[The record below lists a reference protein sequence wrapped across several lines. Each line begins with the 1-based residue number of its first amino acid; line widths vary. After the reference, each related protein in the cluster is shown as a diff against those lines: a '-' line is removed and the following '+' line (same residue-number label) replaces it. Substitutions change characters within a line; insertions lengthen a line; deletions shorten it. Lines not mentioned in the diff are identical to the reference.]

1 MEQAHGKQAEELDD
15 AQPTTQDVDAES
27 QAAAGASGEDSSS
40 GAGYDESKIKVLR
53 GLEAVRKRPA
63 MYIGDTTTRGLHH
76 LVWEI
81 VDNSIDEAMAGRC
94 KNISVTINADE
105 SCTVQDD
112 GAGIPTGIHPTE
124 KVSTLEVVFCQL
136 HAGGKF
142 DHDAYKVSGG
152 LHGVGASVVNAL
164 SEWLEVEVCRDGN
177 VYRMVFEQ
185 GKVSEGLQTIGQ
197 RKRSGTK
204 VTFKP
209 DGEIFPDTIF
219 RYEVLIARVR
229 ELAYLNEGLCIKLRD
244 ERTNKGETF
253 QFNKGLIAFVG
264 HLNEGKQPL
273 HRPVAIQK
281 EDPETRL
288 ALELVLQYHDGYN
301 ETIFSFANNINT
313 VEGGT
318 HLSGF
323 KSALTRTVNAHA
335 RKVGQLKEDEA
346 PTGEDLREGLTA
358 IVSVKVPD
366 PQFEGQ
372 TKTKLGNG
380 EVESFVTQAVNEQL
394 SAWLEEH
401 PGDAK
406 RIVMKGVSAMQA
418 REAARK
424 ARDLTRRKG
433 ALSGGSLPG
442 KLADCRSR
450 DVHSTELFLVEGDSA
465 GGPAKQGRDSATQAI
480 LPLRGKILNVEK
492 SRLDKILNFSEIQS
506 MISALG
512 CGIGNEEFDLTKL
525 RYGKVIIMTD
535 ADVDGSHIRTL
546 LLTFFYRHMKPL
558 VMHGHVFIAQPP
570 LYLVARKKHKE
581 FVLDERQMRKTL
593 TSLGLDGTSL
603 EVRDVEGNPADVVKG
618 VRNSELEKLVDLLD
632 GLADKIHILERR
644 GLDFGE
650 LMTRRQAGRLP
661 SYWIEA
667 GGKTFFCHTA
677 KEYEDILAQYEE
689 EEPEE
694 GGETTADEGLTAT
707 QRGASAGDATAPNGK
722 PPQASSKQTATRQ
735 GEPDGK
741 GEETSNAP
749 AAARKN
755 GKANGKTVG
764 GGAKANGKAN
774 GKTNGNGNGKGNGNG
789 AHSRPTVQK
798 QAELHEI
805 RDIEKLFDRLKG
817 FGLSVE
823 DYLRIRE
830 EAVTGEKEPAKY
842 VLVNEDEKVELDN
855 ISQIAPGVRQIG
867 SKGIEIKRFK
877 GLGEMNADE
886 LWETTMDPNRRV
898 LLRVRAEEAEE
909 AERMFSLLMG
919 DDVERRRKFIED
931 HALEVKNLD
940 V

>member
-1 MEQAHGKQAEELDD
+1 MATEEARNKAEQEATEAQAQQVEI
-15 AQPTTQDVDAES
+15 
-27 QAAAGASGEDSSS
+27 DS
-40 GAGYDESKIKVLR
+40 AGYDESKIKVLR
-53 GLEAVRKRPA
+53 GLDAVRKRPS
-63 MYIGDTTTRGLHH
+63 MYIGDTTSRGLHH
-76 LVWEI
+76 LIWEI
-81 VDNSIDEAMAGRC
+81 VDNAIDEAMAGRC
-94 KNISVTINADE
+94 RNITVTINADE

-164 SEWLEVEVCRDGN
+164 SDWLEVEVTRDGN
-177 VYRMVFEQ
+177 VYRMEFEK
-185 GKVSEGLQTIGQ
+185 GKVAGDVKVIGQ
-197 RKRSGTK
+197 RKRTGTK

-209 DGEIFPDTIF
+209 DGDIFPETAF
-219 RYEVLIARVR
+219 RYEVLIARLR
-229 ELAYLNEGLCIKLRD
+229 ELAYLNEGVCIKVLD
-244 ERTNKGETF
+244 ERTGKGETF

-264 HLNEGKQPL
+264 HLNEGKQAL
-273 HRPVAIQK
+273 HRPIAIHK
-281 EDPETRL
+281 EDPESRL
-288 ALELVLQYHDGYN
+288 VLDAVLQYNDGYN

-313 VEGGT
+313 LEGGT

-323 KSALTRTVNAHA
+323 KSALTRTINAHA
-335 RKVGQLKEDEA
+335 RKVNLLKDDEV
-346 PTGEDLREGLTA
+346 PGGEDLREGLTA
-358 IVSVKVPD
+358 IISVKVPD

-372 TKTKLGNG
+372 TKTKLGNS
-380 EVESFVTQAVNEQL
+380 EVESFVTQVVNEQL
-394 SAWLEEH
+394 GAWMEEH

-406 RIVMKGVSAMQA
+406 RVVQKGVAAMQA

-450 DVHSTELFLVEGDSA
+450 DVATTELFLVEGDSA

-492 SRLDKILNFSEIQS
+492 ARLDKILNFNEIQS
-506 MISALG
+506 IISALG
-512 CGIGNEEFDLTKL
+512 CGIGNDEFDLTHL

-558 VMHGHVFIAQPP
+558 VLHGHVFIAQPP

-581 FVLDERQMRKTL
+581 YVLDERQMRRSL
-593 TSLGLDGTSL
+593 TSLGLDGTGL
-603 EVRDVEGNPADVVKG
+603 EVRDVESSPPEVIREF
-618 VRNSELEKLVDLLD
+618 RNSELEKLVDVLD
-632 GLADKIHILERR
+632 QLGDKIHILERR
-644 GLDFGE
+644 GLDFAD
-650 LMTRRQAGRLP
+650 LMANRKMGRLP
-661 SYWIEA
+661 THWLVAEGRDCFLHSADAFEA
-667 GGKTFFCHTA
+667 KLA
-677 KEYEDILAQYEE
+677 EYEPEEEDEE
-689 EEPEE
+689 EEAEAEAEPQAGAKAPDKPAE
-694 GGETTADEGLTAT
+694 GR
-707 QRGASAGDATAPNGK
+707 RGAAAKRNGNGSAKAGGNG
-722 PPQASSKQTATRQ
+722 S
-735 GEPDGK
+735 
-741 GEETSNAP
+741 
-749 AAARKN
+749 RKN
-755 GKANGKTVG
+755 GNGK
-764 GGAKANGKAN
+764 
-774 GKTNGNGNGKGNGNG
+774 NGNGN
-789 AHSRPTVQK
+789 HRTSRPVAR
-798 QAELHEI
+798 QAELHEV
-805 RDIEKLFDRLKG
+805 RDIEKLFDRFKS
-817 FGLSVE
+817 FGLSIE
-823 DYLRIRE
+823 DYLASRE

-855 ISQIAPGVRQIG
+855 IAQIAPGVRQIG

-886 LWETTMDPNRRV
+886 LWETTMDPARRL

-919 DDVERRRKFIED
+919 DDVERRRQFIEE
-931 HALEVKNLD
+931 HALDVKNLD